1 MSGSEYPPPPG
12 PAMPPPP
19 GAVPPAEPARPR
31 WGQPGPVPGGWGQPQ
46 PGAPYPP
53 PASGPTQPR
62 VPGMWGAAHKPGAMP
77 LRPLGLGDIYDA
89 AFKIIRFNP
98 KATAGSAVI
107 VSAVAMAIPVLATAV
122 LTFTLGL
129 TFDAGTV
136 DASSTE
142 MTAADWAGILGPYGA
157 LLVGL
162 ILQSVG
168 TILVTGMI
176 AHVTAAAAIG
186 RRMSLGETWAATRGK
201 RWRLIGVATMV
212 LAVEFLALGAYG
224 LLSFLLV
231 VDGSDA
237 AITLWF
243 LFSVPLVICT
253 YIFLTIRVAYLAPA
267 ALMLEDVG
275 AFAAF
280 GRAWRLSGRQFW
292 RLFGISLLTSVIVG
306 VAAQMLNFPFS
317 IVTQVAGLAVS
328 DGEFLLFFTVL
339 GSALGQVLSAAF
351 TVPFTAAVRS
361 LQYLDQRMRKE
372 AYDVELMTRAGITGA

>member
-1 MSGSEYPPPPG
+1 M
-12 PAMPPPP
+12 PA
-19 GAVPPAEPARPR
+19 
-31 WGQPGPVPGGWGQPQ
+31 
-46 PGAPYPP
+46 
-53 PASGPTQPR
+53 QPR

-107 VSAVAMAIPVLATAV
+107 VSAVAMAIPVLATAL
-122 LTFTLGL
+122 LTFALGL
-129 TFDAGTV
+129 TFDAQAVET
-136 DASSTE
+136 SSTG
-142 MTAADWAGILGPYGA
+142 MTASDWAGLLGPYGA
-157 LLVGL
+157 LMVGG
-162 ILQSVG
+162 ILQSIG

-186 RRMSLGETWAATRGK
+186 RRMSLGETWTATHGK
-201 RWRLIGVATMV
+201 RWRLIGVAALV
-212 LAVEFLALGAYG
+212 LVVEMLALGGYG
-224 LLSFLLV
+224 LLSFLVV

-243 LFSVPLVICT
+243 LVTVPLVICT
-253 YIFLTIRVAYLAPA
+253 FIFLTIRVTYLTPP

-275 AFAAF
+275 VFGAF

-292 RLFGISLLTSVIVG
+292 RLFGISLLTSIIVG
-306 VAAQMLNFPFS
+306 VAAQVLNFPIS
-317 IVTQVAGLAVS
+317 IVTQLAGLAVS

-372 AYDVELMTRAGITGA
+372 AYDVELMTRAGITRA